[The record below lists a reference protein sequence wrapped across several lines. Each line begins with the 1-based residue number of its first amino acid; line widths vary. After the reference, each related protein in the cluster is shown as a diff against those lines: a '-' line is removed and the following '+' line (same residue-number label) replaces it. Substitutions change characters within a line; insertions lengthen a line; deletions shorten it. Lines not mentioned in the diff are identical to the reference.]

1 MSKLL
6 LSLILLCSS
15 SFALG
20 SQFKE
25 ASGWA
30 LMGGYGNLNDGF
42 KKAEALEPTGTTFK
56 GAWTHRT
63 KYFDKGLMVRHGKFT
78 DELTY
83 EDIKADFS
91 HSDLTLGVMGS
102 FWLFSWFNVHGGY
115 AYHTISERVSGDF
128 TDNEQTEVE
137 EKYNINRTS
146 VFGLYGGADLVL
158 FQTKSFQLF
167 LNYDYYHLNGL
178 RAHQWEAM
186 AGFRFYTSSSNVGKG
201 NFFVKFFREI
211 FKPKDK

>member
-6 LSLILLCSS
+6 LSLVLLFSS
-15 SFALG
+15 SLALS

-30 LMGGYGNLNDGF
+30 LMGGYGSLNDGF
-42 KKAEALEPTGTTFK
+42 KKAEELEPTGTTFK

-63 KYFDKGLMVRHGKFT
+63 KYFDKGLMVRYGKFT

-83 EDIKADFS
+83 DDIKADFS
-91 HSDLTLGVMGS
+91 HSDLTLGLMGS
-102 FWLFSWFNVHGGY
+102 FWLFSWFNIHGGY
-115 AYHTISERVSGDF
+115 AYHTISERISGGF
-128 TDNEQTEVE
+128 TADQQTEVE
-137 EKYNINRTS
+137 EEYNINRTS

-158 FQTKSFQLF
+158 YQNKSFQFF

-178 RAHQWEAM
+178 KAHQWEAM
-186 AGFRFYTSSSNVGKG
+186 AGIRIYTAASNVGKG